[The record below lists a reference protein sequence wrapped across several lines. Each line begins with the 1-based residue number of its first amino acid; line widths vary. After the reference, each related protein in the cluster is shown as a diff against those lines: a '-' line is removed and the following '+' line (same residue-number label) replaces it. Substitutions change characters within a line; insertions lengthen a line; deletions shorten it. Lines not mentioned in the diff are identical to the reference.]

1 MNQLRRFRDAAVAVV
16 LLVLPFFFLS
26 ANLKDPDEVG
36 LVDAGLLKISAPL
49 QYVATEAAGALGGLL
64 EEYVY
69 LVEVGRENDRLRDE
83 NDRLREDNRL
93 LRVQAGENDRL
104 RDLLEL
110 RERLPGE
117 TISAEVVTR
126 EFSPYFR
133 VMRVRLDR
141 GARDRVRAGMPV
153 VSAQGLVGQ
162 IRRTTGH
169 YADVLL
175 TVDQESA
182 IDVVVQRTGARG
194 MLRGTGESNRYLCR
208 MQYLRREDEVEVGD
222 EIYTSGLGRRFPAAI
237 LVGRVV
243 RVERQ
248 EFGLYQEV
256 EVAPSVS
263 FSDLEEVLVLTT
275 GSREQAGQRR
285 PGVPTEPNA
294 NAANEE

>member
-49 QYVATEAAGALGGLL
+49 QYVATEAASALGGLL

-117 TISAEVVTR
+117 TLSAEVVTR

-285 PGVPTEPNA
+285 PGAPSEPAPTT
-294 NAANEE
+294 EE

>member
-1 MNQLRRFRDAAVAVV
+1 VAVV

-117 TISAEVVTR
+117 SISAEVVTR

-285 PGVPTEPNA
+285 PGVPTEPT
-294 NAANEE
+294 AANEE

>member
-1 MNQLRRFRDAAVAVV
+1 MAVV

-117 TISAEVVTR
+117 TLSAEVVTR

-285 PGVPTEPNA
+285 PGAPAEPT
-294 NAANEE
+294 AANEE

>member
-117 TISAEVVTR
+117 SLSAEVVTR

-285 PGVPTEPNA
+285 PGVPTEPT
-294 NAANEE
+294 AANEE

>member
-1 MNQLRRFRDAAVAVV
+1 MAVV

-26 ANLKDPDEVG
+26 ANLKDPSEAG
-36 LVDAGLLKISAPL
+36 LVDQGLLKISAPL
-49 QYVATEAAGALGGLL
+49 QYVATEAASALGGLL

-243 RVERQ
+243 RVERR

-256 EVAPSVS
+256 EVSPSVS

-285 PGVPTEPNA
+285 PGVPEPPA
-294 NAANEE
+294 EE

>member
-26 ANLKDPDEVG
+26 ANLKNPAEVG
-36 LVDAGLLKISAPL
+36 LLDQGLLKISAPL
-49 QYVATEAAGALGGLL
+49 QYVATEAAGALSGLL
-64 EEYVY
+64 EEYFY
-69 LVEVGRENDRLRDE
+69 LVEVGRENDRLLDE

-117 TISAEVVTR
+117 SISAEVVTR

-162 IRRTTGH
+162 IRRTTGRH
-169 YADVLL
+169 ADVLL

-208 MQYLRREDEVEVGD
+208 IQYLRREDEIEVGD
-222 EIYTSGLGRRFPAAI
+222 EVYTSGLGRRFPAAI

-285 PGVPTEPNA
+285 PGATEES
-294 NAANEE
+294 EE

>member
-1 MNQLRRFRDAAVAVV
+1 MAVV

-117 TISAEVVTR
+117 SISAEVVTR

-285 PGVPTEPNA
+285 PGVPTEPT
-294 NAANEE
+294 AANEE

>member
-1 MNQLRRFRDAAVAVV
+1 MAVV

-117 TISAEVVTR
+117 SLSAEVVTR

-285 PGVPTEPNA
+285 PGVPTEPT
-294 NAANEE
+294 AANEE

>member
-1 MNQLRRFRDAAVAVV
+1 MAVV

-26 ANLKDPDEVG
+26 ANLKNPAEVG
-36 LVDAGLLKISAPL
+36 LLDQGLLKISAPL
-49 QYVATEAAGALGGLL
+49 QYVATEAAGALSGLL
-64 EEYVY
+64 EEYFY
-69 LVEVGRENDRLRDE
+69 LVEVGRENDRLLDE

-117 TISAEVVTR
+117 SISAEVVTR

-162 IRRTTGH
+162 IRRTTGRH
-169 YADVLL
+169 ADVLL

-208 MQYLRREDEVEVGD
+208 IQYLRREDEIEVGD
-222 EIYTSGLGRRFPAAI
+222 EVYTSGLGRRFPAAI

-285 PGVPTEPNA
+285 PGATEES
-294 NAANEE
+294 EE

>member
-285 PGVPTEPNA
+285 PGVPSEPNA

>member
-26 ANLKDPDEVG
+26 ANLKDPSEAG
-36 LVDAGLLKISAPL
+36 LVDQGLLKISAPL
-49 QYVATEAAGALGGLL
+49 QYVATESASALGGLL

-243 RVERQ
+243 RVERR

-256 EVAPSVS
+256 EVSPSVS

-275 GSREQAGQRR
+275 GSREQAGQHR
-285 PGVPTEPNA
+285 PGAPTEPSA
-294 NAANEE
+294 EE

>member
-1 MNQLRRFRDAAVAVV
+1 M
-16 LLVLPFFFLS
+16 
-26 ANLKDPDEVG
+26 
-36 LVDAGLLKISAPL
+36 
-49 QYVATEAAGALGGLL
+49 
-64 EEYVY
+64 
-69 LVEVGRENDRLRDE
+69 
-83 NDRLREDNRL
+83 
-93 LRVQAGENDRL
+93 QAGENDRL

-117 TISAEVVTR
+117 SISAEVVTR

-285 PGVPTEPNA
+285 PGVPTEPT
-294 NAANEE
+294 AANEE

>member
-285 PGVPTEPNA
+285 PGVPTEPSGA
-294 NAANEE
+294 GANEE

>member
-1 MNQLRRFRDAAVAVV
+1 MAVV

-26 ANLKDPDEVG
+26 ANLKNPSEVG
-36 LVDAGLLKISAPL
+36 LVDSGLLKISAPL
-49 QYVATEAAGALGGLL
+49 QYVATEAAGALSSLL
-64 EEYVY
+64 EEYFYV
-69 LVEVGRENDRLRDE
+69 VEVGRDNDRLRDE

-93 LRVQAGENDRL
+93 LRVEAGENDRL

-117 TISAEVVTR
+117 SISAEVVTR
-126 EFSPYFR
+126 EFSQYFR

-141 GARDRVRAGMPV
+141 GALDRVRPGMPV

-162 IRRTTGH
+162 IRRTSGRH
-169 YADVLL
+169 ADVLL

-222 EIYTSGLGRRFPAAI
+222 EVYTSGLGRRFPAAI

-256 EVAPSVS
+256 EVAPSLS
-263 FSDLEEVLVLTT
+263 FSELEEVLILTT
-275 GSREQAGQRR
+275 GSREQTGQRR
-285 PGVPTEPNA
+285 PGGRV
-294 NAANEE
+294 EEQED

>member
-1 MNQLRRFRDAAVAVV
+1 MNQFRRFRDAAVAVV

-49 QYVATEAAGALGGLL
+49 QYVATEAASALGGLL

-285 PGVPTEPNA
+285 PGVPTEPA
-294 NAANEE
+294 SPPNEE

>member
-117 TISAEVVTR
+117 TLSAEVVTR

-285 PGVPTEPNA
+285 PGVPTEPT
-294 NAANEE
+294 AANEE

>member
-1 MNQLRRFRDAAVAVV
+1 VAVV

-117 TISAEVVTR
+117 TLSAEVVTR

-194 MLRGTGESNRYLCR
+194 MLRGTGESNHYLCR

-285 PGVPTEPNA
+285 PGVPTEPT
-294 NAANEE
+294 AANEE

>member
-1 MNQLRRFRDAAVAVV
+1 MAVV

-26 ANLKDPDEVG
+26 ANLKNPSEVG
-36 LVDAGLLKISAPL
+36 LVDSGLLKISAPL
-49 QYVATEAAGALGGLL
+49 QYVATEAAGALSSLL
-64 EEYVY
+64 EEYFYV
-69 LVEVGRENDRLRDE
+69 VEVGRDNDRLRDE

-93 LRVQAGENDRL
+93 LRFEAGENDRL

-117 TISAEVVTR
+117 SISAEVVTR
-126 EFSPYFR
+126 EFSQYFR

-141 GARDRVRAGMPV
+141 GALDRVRPGMPV

-162 IRRTTGH
+162 IRRTSGRH
-169 YADVLL
+169 ADVLL

-222 EIYTSGLGRRFPAAI
+222 EVYTSGLGRRFPAAI

-256 EVAPSVS
+256 EVAPSLS
-263 FSDLEEVLVLTT
+263 FSELEEVLILTT
-275 GSREQAGQRR
+275 GSREQTGQRR
-285 PGVPTEPNA
+285 PGGRV
-294 NAANEE
+294 EEQED

>member
-1 MNQLRRFRDAAVAVV
+1 MAVV

-26 ANLKDPDEVG
+26 ANLKDPSEAG
-36 LVDAGLLKISAPL
+36 LVDQGLLKISAPL
-49 QYVATEAAGALGGLL
+49 QYVATESASALGGLL

-243 RVERQ
+243 RVERR

-256 EVAPSVS
+256 EVSPSVS

-275 GSREQAGQRR
+275 GSREQAGQHR
-285 PGVPTEPNA
+285 PGAPTEPSA
-294 NAANEE
+294 EE

>member
-117 TISAEVVTR
+117 SISAEVVTR

-285 PGVPTEPNA
+285 PGVPTEPT
-294 NAANEE
+294 AANEE

>member
-1 MNQLRRFRDAAVAVV
+1 MAVV

-117 TISAEVVTR
+117 TLSAEVVTR

-208 MQYLRREDEVEVGD
+208 MQYLRREDEGEVGD

-285 PGVPTEPNA
+285 PGVPTEPS
-294 NAANEE
+294 AADEE

>member
-117 TISAEVVTR
+117 TLSAEVVTR

-285 PGVPTEPNA
+285 PGAPAEPT
-294 NAANEE
+294 AANEE

>member
-1 MNQLRRFRDAAVAVV
+1 M
-16 LLVLPFFFLS
+16 LPFFFLS

-117 TISAEVVTR
+117 SLSAEVVTR

-285 PGVPTEPNA
+285 PGVPTEPT
-294 NAANEE
+294 AANEE